1 MQAQFTLNQSRA
13 EEITMRED
21 YGCQLPPLNHDEE
34 GFGDLGFGDSGPLE
48 MIRDGSS
55 IDHSLEP
62 VFESFILYMCIF
74 FSCSN
79 VDSLQGSFFSEVRD
93 RSESRR
99 NRPSS
104 VRQRSETDT
113 PVRDDGF
120 GGNLGHDEI
129 GISEHFSTALKI
141 DI

>member
-1 MQAQFTLNQSRA
+1 MQCFPFIIPFMLYNLDGYSSDAEMQAQFTLNQSRA

-62 VFESFILYMCIF
+62 VNSTTKFVTSIANTLILGKF
-74 FSCSN
+74 
-79 VDSLQGSFFSEVRD
+79 L
-93 RSESRR
+93 
-99 NRPSS
+99 
-104 VRQRSETDT
+104 QRS
-113 PVRDDGF
+113 PRPQ
-120 GGNLGHDEI
+120 
-129 GISEHFSTALKI
+129 
-141 DI
+141 

>member
-1 MQAQFTLNQSRA
+1 MSSGLFSFINYTIIGNFNNIPSDAEMQAQFTLNQSRA

-62 VFESFILYMCIF
+62 V
-74 FSCSN
+74 N
-79 VDSLQGSFFSEVRD
+79 
-93 RSESRR
+93 
-99 NRPSS
+99 
-104 VRQRSETDT
+104 
-113 PVRDDGF
+113 
-120 GGNLGHDEI
+120 
-129 GISEHFSTALKI
+129 I
-141 DI
+141 DIQFRSFYI

>member
-62 VFESFILYMCIF
+62 VIANFLLSM
-74 FSCSN
+74 
-79 VDSLQGSFFSEVRD
+79 
-93 RSESRR
+93 
-99 NRPSS
+99 
-104 VRQRSETDT
+104 
-113 PVRDDGF
+113 
-120 GGNLGHDEI
+120 
-129 GISEHFSTALKI
+129 
-141 DI
+141 

>member
-62 VFESFILYMCIF
+62 VLANDIFYMYLSYPNEKCLCREV
-74 FSCSN
+74 FSPKFVTAVN
-79 VDSLQGSFFSEVRD
+79 LVGIVRHH
-93 RSESRR
+93 
-99 NRPSS
+99 
-104 VRQRSETDT
+104 Q
-113 PVRDDGF
+113 F
-120 GGNLGHDEI
+120 GYDLKQTHLLGMMVLVGTLEMMKLV
-129 GISEHFSTALKI
+129 FP
-141 DI
+141 

>member
-1 MQAQFTLNQSRA
+1 MSGIYRCIYSFLITVSLDFFFSDAEMQAQFTLNQSRA

-62 VFESFILYMCIF
+62 VLSIF
-74 FSCSN
+74 LCCYACMLFS
-79 VDSLQGSFFSEVRD
+79 
-93 RSESRR
+93 
-99 NRPSS
+99 
-104 VRQRSETDT
+104 
-113 PVRDDGF
+113 
-120 GGNLGHDEI
+120 I
-129 GISEHFSTALKI
+129 
-141 DI
+141 